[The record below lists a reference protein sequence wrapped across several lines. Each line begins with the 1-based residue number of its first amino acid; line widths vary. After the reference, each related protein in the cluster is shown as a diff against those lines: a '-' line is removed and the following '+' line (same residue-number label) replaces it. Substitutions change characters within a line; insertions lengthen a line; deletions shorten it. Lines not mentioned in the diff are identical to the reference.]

1 MILRD
6 EQATDGNR
14 LTLDDL
20 FRRAGVRHADAL
32 ALVDPPN
39 AAQITG
45 RPPRQLTY
53 AEADRAISALAAR
66 LRSFGLQTDTVVALQ
81 MANTVDSVI
90 ALLGV
95 LRAGMIA
102 APLPLLWR
110 QQEIVAALSTI
121 GAKAIVISARIGA
134 HAAAETAMQ
143 AAAELFPI
151 RYVCGFGPNL
161 PDGVVPLDDCVDGGS
176 KEFFQPATRPGRAG
190 AHVAAMTFDV
200 GSERLVPLPRSYGEL
215 IASGLSVFREADL
228 APDMTVLSTIPPG
241 SFAGIA
247 GTLLPWLLGGG
258 TLALHHGFDATVFA
272 GQISVLR
279 PTAVLLPGPALAP
292 LADAGLLGGDVK
304 TIFALWRVPEQLAA
318 AAPWQGEAAVV
329 DIASFGDA
337 TLVTAR
343 RGSDGAPQPLP
354 PDAPR
359 GNRLT
364 AVGFYRFRQSEIDA
378 TLAGIDPSAIVAA
391 LPDALLG
398 QRLAGSA
405 GDGAA
410 VIAALEARGANALI
424 AAAFRSRGIA
434 T

>member
-1 MILRD
+1 MILRE

-45 RPPRQLTY
+45 RPPRRLTY

-81 MANTVDSVI
+81 LANTVDSVI
-90 ALLGV
+90 ALFGV

-110 QQEIVAALSTI
+110 RQEMVDALSPI
-121 GAKAIVISARIGA
+121 GAKAIIVSGRIGA

-151 RYVCGFGPNL
+151 RYVCGFGSNL
-161 PDGVVPLDDCVDGGS
+161 PDGVVPLDDCIDGMS
-176 KEFFQPATRPGRAG
+176 KDFFQPATRPGQAG
-190 AHVAAMTFDV
+190 AHVAAMTFDI
-200 GSERLVPLPRSYGEL
+200 GGQRLAPLPRSHGEL
-215 IASGLSVFREADL
+215 IAAGLAVFREADL
-228 APDMTVLSTIPPG
+228 DHDATMLSTIPLG

-247 GTLLPWLLGGG
+247 GVLLPWLLGGG
-258 TLALHHGFDATVFA
+258 TLVLHHGFDATVFA
-272 GQISVLR
+272 EQVSAHR
-279 PTAVLLPGPALAP
+279 PAAVVLPGPALTP

-304 TIFALWRVPEQLAA
+304 TIFSLWRVPEQLAA
-318 AAPWQGEAAVV
+318 AARWQGEAAMV

-337 TLVTAR
+337 TLVAAR
-343 RGSDGAPQPLP
+343 RGTDGAPGPLP
-354 PDAPR
+354 PNAPHSN
-359 GNRLT
+359 GQT

-378 TLAGIDPSAIVAA
+378 TLTAIDPSAVIAA

-398 QRLAGSA
+398 ERLAGRARDS
-405 GDGAA
+405 A
-410 VIAALEARGANALI
+410 VITAALEARGANALI
-424 AAAFRSRGIA
+424 AAAFRPRGIA